1 MPPADQ
7 EMKES
12 SSMNFDSN
20 DDSDPG
26 DVKYYEYLM
35 DLAGPTFP
43 LPNAA
48 THQRIKEAEAVV

>member
-35 DLAGPTFP
+35 DFIGPTFP
-43 LPNAA
+43 MLNATA
-48 THQRIKEAEAVV
+48 QHVIK